1 MQLEPISG
9 EVPVRV
15 EPHRLLARTMLLVF
29 GSLLCGALAAS
40 QQNLSAPEI
49 PEQFKLDL
57 QTAARLRPQ
66 LMAQSAAV
74 SGRYATSSLVFE
86 RLVEQVAAPFRSK
99 FAWQLRVVDNNQLNA
114 YSSPD
119 GTVYVESGLAQLAGL
134 STGLWA
140 AILSHEIAHI
150 VRRDW
155 ARRYLYEK
163 YLENG
168 GGGAI
173 VLGDPGL
180 PSASWQ
186 TSEKASA
193 DLGRFCRQMELEADR
208 EGLMM
213 MARAGYHPDFVPAL
227 HHLLHARGMG
237 TNRASLYA
245 MHPCW
250 EERDHELTRSYVA
263 ASIEFAR
270 RWPEWYASPG
280 GNPPVVVFAEEP
292 TVRKTGA
299 KEWRIQIPMRCQNLA
314 GAVEV
319 VLRSNSTKVVVSQ
332 PEQLSDP
339 QGDANW
345 EQDARQLTGCTSPK
359 TTITFTIADTSLRPK
374 PGAQWTDVYV
384 LDAWGSVLA
393 RADLPKLP
401 R

>member
-1 MQLEPISG
+1 VESG
-9 EVPVRV
+9 AAKAVCSLAIFLWLLCVIPATGQQPLDVPEVP
-15 EPHRLLARTMLLVF
+15 
-29 GSLLCGALAAS
+29 S
-40 QQNLSAPEI
+40 
-49 PEQFKLDL
+49 QFKLDL
-57 QTAARLRPQ
+57 ETAARLRPR
-66 LMAQSAAV
+66 LMAQSVAAIGTFGIGG
-74 SGRYATSSLVFE
+74 SVFDQ
-86 RLVEQVAAPFRSK
+86 LVEEVAASSRGK
-99 FAWQLRVVDNNQLNA
+99 FVWQLRIVDDDQLNA

-119 GTVYVESGLAQLAGL
+119 GTVYVESGLARLAGP
-134 STGLWA
+134 SAGLWA

-150 VRRDW
+150 MRRDW
-155 ARRYLYEK
+155 ARRYLYQK

-168 GGGAI
+168 GGAGI
-173 VLGDPGL
+173 VLGDPSL

-193 DLGRFCRQMELEADR
+193 DMGRFGRQMELEADR

-213 MARAGYHPDFVPAL
+213 MAHAGYHPDFVPAL

-237 TNRASLYA
+237 TNHASLYA

-250 EERDHELTRSYVA
+250 EERDRELKRAYVA

-292 TVRKTGA
+292 TVRKTGG
-299 KEWRIQIPMRCQNLA
+299 KEWQIQIPMRCQNLA

-319 VLRSNSTKVVVSQ
+319 VLSKSAAHGARLERLPGPGGSGADMPLDT
-332 PEQLSDP
+332 
-339 QGDANW
+339 
-345 EQDARQLTGCTSPK
+345 RQLTGCTSPK
-359 TTITFTIADTSLRPK
+359 TTITFTFDDTSHRSK
-374 PGAQWTDVYV
+374 PGEPWTDVFV

-393 RADLPKLP
+393 RAELPKLP

>member
-1 MQLEPISG
+1 VESG
-9 EVPVRV
+9 AARPVCFIAILLGLLGAVGAVRAAGQQALDVAEVP
-15 EPHRLLARTMLLVF
+15 
-29 GSLLCGALAAS
+29 S
-40 QQNLSAPEI
+40 QFNL
-49 PEQFKLDL
+49 DM

-66 LMAQSAAV
+66 LMAQSAAA
-74 SGRYATSSLVFE
+74 SGRYATSSLVFD
-86 RLVEQVAAPFRSK
+86 RLVEQVAASSRSK
-99 FAWQLRVVDNNQLNA
+99 FAWQLRVVDNDQLNA

-119 GTVYVESGLAQLAGL
+119 GTVYVESGLAQLAGS

-155 ARRYLYEK
+155 ARRYLYQK

-168 GGGAI
+168 GGGGI
-173 VLGDPGL
+173 VLGDPSL

-193 DLGRFCRQMELEADR
+193 DMGRFCRQMELEADR

-250 EERDHELTRSYVA
+250 EERDHELTRSYVS

-280 GNPPVVVFAEEP
+280 GNPPVVVFADEP

-319 VLRSNSTKVVVSQ
+319 VLRSDSTKGAVER
-332 PEQLSDP
+332 PAQLSDQP
-339 QGDANW
+339 QADANW

-374 PGAQWTDVYV
+374 QGAQWIDVYV